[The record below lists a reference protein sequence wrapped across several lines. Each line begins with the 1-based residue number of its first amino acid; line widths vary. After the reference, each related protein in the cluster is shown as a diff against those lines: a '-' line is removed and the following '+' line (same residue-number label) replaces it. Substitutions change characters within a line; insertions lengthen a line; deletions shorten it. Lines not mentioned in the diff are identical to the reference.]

1 MPSTPGT
8 PGRRRLGSGPVGPQP
23 TGEERDS
30 VPALREHFRS
40 ADLGEAEAYINRSY
54 GSVDLDA
61 QDLVFEESSVGDDR
75 FGLRRLNIRG
85 GYSAECDLDAIIVVH
100 SDARYEWEI
109 DGERGDAAD
118 PVLFQ
123 PGSTLAC
130 RLQDTRVQV
139 VALPMDA
146 LTDLARTVYNDDTVT
161 VRFDGTRAADPAL
174 LRAWQSASAMA
185 FAAETALDNDL
196 ARASLFRSIA
206 VSTLEAFPLID
217 DRAER
222 RETVAQQQRAYRAAV
237 AFFEQNASLP
247 ITVDDAAA
255 AAGVGSAAL
264 RRAFRAHSAAGRTP
278 MEHLTA
284 VRLDAARAEMV
295 GTPIGS
301 VDDLSEIASRWGFSV
316 AGLRRHHLAAYGNSP
331 EDLLGL

>member
-1 MPSTPGT
+1 M
-8 PGRRRLGSGPVGPQP
+8 
-23 TGEERDS
+23 
-30 VPALREHFRS
+30 PALREHFRS
-40 ADLGEAEAYINRSY
+40 ADLGEAEAYITRSY
-54 GSVDLDA
+54 GSVDLEA

-75 FGLRRLNIRG
+75 FGLRNLNIRG
-85 GYSAECDLDAIIVVH
+85 GYSAACDLDAVIVVH

-109 DGERGDAAD
+109 DGERGDAAT

-130 RLQDTRVQV
+130 RLQDTRVRV
-139 VALPMDA
+139 VALPIDA

-161 VRFDGTRAADPAL
+161 VRFDGTRAADPTL

-185 FAAETALDNDL
+185 FAAGDALDNDL

-206 VSTLEAFPLID
+206 VSTLEAFPLIG
-217 DRAER
+217 DRADR
-222 RETVAQQQRAYRAAV
+222 VETVAQQQRAYRAAV

-264 RRAFRAHSAAGRTP
+264 HRAFRAHSVAGRTP
-278 MEHLTA
+278 MDHLTA
-284 VRLDAARAEMV
+284 VRLDAARAEMIR
-295 GTPIGS
+295 TAIGS
-301 VDDLSEIASRWGFSV
+301 VEDLGKIALRWGFT
-316 AGLRRHHLAAYGNSP
+316 AAALRQHHLAAYGTTP
-331 EDLLGL
+331 EDLLGV